1 MCDVLCILLCHQVLE
16 TCVKNCGHR
25 FHLLVCKRDFIQ
37 ELVKIIQPNINP
49 PTVVQ
54 EKILSLIQTWSDA
67 FRGAQDMQGVV
78 KIYEEMKAKGIEF
91 PATDL
96 DALSPIHTPI
106 RVSHHI
112 GSV

>member
-106 RVSHHI
+106 RVSHI
-112 GSV
+112 